1 MDQNAISQLLI
12 DTEIDTFDAIGKF
25 LDVSP
30 RTIYMWMSKGSIP
43 QRHHKKLQDLV
54 HEKKNTKLKHA
65 LDKAEVGMLV
75 RALEKRGYVVTI
87 ESKQ

>member
-1 MDQNAISQLLI
+1 MTQDAMSQLLI
-12 DTEIDTFDAIGKF
+12 DTEIESFDKIGEF

-30 RTIYMWMSKGSIP
+30 RTIYMWMSKGQIP

-54 HEKKNTKLKHA
+54 YEKKNMKLKQA

-75 RALEKRGYVVTI
+75 RALEKRGFTVTL
-87 ESKQ
+87 ETK